1 LIRPIAF
8 AVALVALAA
17 CSPKGSAEKTGE
29 NIDSAIEEGTQGSK
43 NLSDGPVERAG
54 ESIDKATGKERT
66 DLPDAAAD
74 AVDGNAKT
82 KP

>member
-1 LIRPIAF
+1 MTRAILL
-8 AVALVALAA
+8 AVAVVALGA

-43 NLSDGPVERAG
+43 NLGDGPVERAG
-54 ESIDKATGKERT
+54 ESIDNATGKERT

-74 AVDGNAKT
+74 AADGNAKT
-82 KP
+82 QP